1 MSHHEM
7 FNFQEG
13 MLNKLQLHVEKEEI
27 KWRNQLAAKDAEIEQ
42 LKETRLNAV
51 RIWYSIIFNVKKD
64 SGKYTLILFV
74 SFIFQNIYLIF
85 LIFLTSDLH
94 LFFTLLID

>member
-1 MSHHEM
+1 MSHHDM

-51 RIWYSIIFNVKKD
+51 RLWYSIIFNVKKN
-64 SGKYTLILFV
+64 SRTYTLLFV
-74 SFIFQNIYLIF
+74 SFIFQNIYLNF